1 MDLGGRY
8 YSGTTSGI
16 MNMASGLAAIVS
28 PFVFGVL
35 VDRTGSWSTGFVIGS
50 VILVLGAVTILFTDA
65 TNTVD
70 EPIAVTL

>member
-1 MDLGGRY
+1 
-8 YSGTTSGI
+8 
-16 MNMASGLAAIVS
+16 
-28 PFVFGVL
+28 VL

-70 EPIAVTL
+70 EPIAVTLT